1 MASILRSLLLIVL
14 LAASGCAV
22 SRQNQLVSQGQE
34 PLSGDTIK
42 DLVAGKN
49 LNLTAIDFNAQV
61 TFSAAGKLTAVDRL
75 NNTDTGIWFI
85 NPANMLCLVF
95 DRWYYGDQKCYNLFD
110 NPVGDSYIFF
120 TANGARYYTAKV
132 LGESTAGQPDPTTA
146 EPPNPST
153 NLDSSAAG
161 APSPSPA
168 APSQTTATPPSKEEL
183 RRSLHKLARKC
194 PGCDLANADLRQ
206 ADLSGA
212 NLAGTNLANS
222 DLSDA
227 NLRQANL
234 KGANLSGANLSR
246 ADLSGADCT
255 GAITTATIFDNAR
268 TSNSKG
274 CQ

>member
-1 MASILRSLLLIVL
+1 MAPILQSLLLIVL
-14 LAASGCAV
+14 LATGGCAV
-22 SRQNQLVSQGQE
+22 SRQSQLVSQGQE
-34 PLSGDTIK
+34 PLAGDTIK
-42 DLVAGKN
+42 DLVAGKS

-132 LGESTAGQPDPTTA
+132 LGESTTDKPGSTTA
-146 EPPNPST
+146 EPPSPST
-153 NLDSSAAG
+153 NVDSGMVEGPVPPPG
-161 APSPSPA
+161 AS
-168 APSQTTATPPSKEEL
+168 SQTTATPPSKEEL
-183 RRSLHKLARKC
+183 RRSLHRLARKC
-194 PGCDLANADLRQ
+194 PGCDLADADLRQ

-212 NLAGTNLANS
+212 NLAGTNLSHS
-222 DLSDA
+222 DLRDA
-227 NLRQANL
+227 NLHQANL
-234 KGANLSGANLSR
+234 KGANLTGANLSG

-268 TSNSKG
+268 TSTSKG